1 MYRAWLDGK
10 KEEGMQMKYYMPV
23 RVYDEKNC
31 VCSHAEDISA
41 LGKRALI
48 VTGKQSAVLNGSL
61 DDVTD
66 VLRHNGTDYR
76 IFSEV
81 EENPS
86 TETVFAARDR
96 FIPENIDFV
105 IGIGGGSPM
114 DAAKAIALALK
125 HPEADLEYL
134 YDKSAD
140 PSALPVVCIPTT
152 CGTGSEVTGVSVLTR
167 HDKKTKISMVH
178 RVYPVLALIDGKY
191 LKSAPHTLIVNSAV
205 DALSHLYESVL
216 NAKADDYVRMT
227 AQAGLKLWAGC
238 KDVLTGDKQAD
249 EQDYEKLMR
258 ASTFAGMSI
267 AGSGTS
273 LPHALSYILTYDL
286 GMEHGKAVGYF
297 LPGFMDAAPVEERD
311 ELLFMSGFGGI
322 DDFISF
328 TDRVLGKQDIAR
340 AELEKT
346 FNAVVSNRAKMISA
360 SFEVDETILNRIVYF
375 R

>member
-1 MYRAWLDGK
+1 
-10 KEEGMQMKYYMPV
+10 MKYYMPV
-23 RVYDEKNC
+23 RVFDEKDC
-31 VCSHAEDISA
+31 VSYHAKDISA

-48 VTGKQSAVLNGSL
+48 VTGKKSAAINGSL
-61 DDVTD
+61 KDVTD
-66 VLRHNGTDYR
+66 ALRQNGTDYW

-86 TETVFAARDR
+86 VETVFSARDR
-96 FIPENIDFV
+96 FISENIDFV

-114 DAAKAIALALK
+114 DAAKAIALVLK

-134 YDKSAD
+134 YDKSTD
-140 PSALPVVCIPTT
+140 PSALPVVCVPTT

-178 RVYPVLALIDGKY
+178 RVYPALALIDGKY

-216 NAKADDYVRMT
+216 NAKSDDYVRMT
-227 AQAGLKLWAGC
+227 AEAGLKLWAEC
-238 KDVLTGDKQAD
+238 KDVLTGEKQAD

-258 ASTFAGMSI
+258 ASAFAGMSI

-286 GMEHGKAVGYF
+286 LLEHGKAVGYF
-297 LPGFMDAAPVEERD
+297 LPGFMAEAPAIERD
-311 ELLFMSGFGGI
+311 ELLSLSGFDSI
-322 DDFISF
+322 DDFTSF
-328 TDRVLGKQDIAR
+328 INRVLGKQDIAQS
-340 AELEKT
+340 ELEKT
-346 FNAVVSNRAKMISA
+346 CIAVASNQAKMKSA
-360 SFEVDETILNRIVYF
+360 SFEVDEKMLERIVYF
-375 R
+375 RQKNGERQ